1 MADESIRTEPMFVLY
16 GSQTGNSEQAAKDFS
31 EQVEKKFSPSY
42 FKDLDLDPVKVE
54 TTCIQLDDFLEY
66 RHAAFTK
73 TIVIF
78 VSSYGVGQA
87 PLGSDK
93 FRAFADELLE
103 QIDSGKA
110 SSAMLKG
117 LSFAVCGLGDSGY
130 TTYLKN
136 PTTISKALKSV
147 GATELIDMG
156 KADAK
161 QIGENSQENT
171 IIKWKEGL
179 WIPLAKAVA
188 AEEDESVDL
197 KEMQKGAIP
206 IMVKA
211 DPDYTPPKEFGGR
224 SGAIQMHLLVVA
236 VIVALI
242 AALFMTGAI
251 EAP

>member
-1 MADESIRTEPMFVLY
+1 MVVLQLSVCCLVRNNHGSTLIFCIPLSISKRYEP
-16 GSQTGNSEQAAKDFS
+16 NK
-31 EQVEKKFSPSY
+31 
-42 FKDLDLDPVKVE
+42 
-54 TTCIQLDDFLEY
+54 
-66 RHAAFTK
+66 
-73 TIVIF
+73 
-78 VSSYGVGQA
+78 
-87 PLGSDK
+87 
-93 FRAFADELLE
+93 
-103 QIDSGKA
+103 
-110 SSAMLKG
+110 
-117 LSFAVCGLGDSGY
+117 GDSGY
-130 TTYLKN
+130 TTYLQN

-171 IIKWKEGL
+171 ILKWKEGL

-188 AEEDESVDL
+188 AEEDESINL

-242 AALFMTGAI
+242 AALLMTGVI
-251 EAP
+251 ESP